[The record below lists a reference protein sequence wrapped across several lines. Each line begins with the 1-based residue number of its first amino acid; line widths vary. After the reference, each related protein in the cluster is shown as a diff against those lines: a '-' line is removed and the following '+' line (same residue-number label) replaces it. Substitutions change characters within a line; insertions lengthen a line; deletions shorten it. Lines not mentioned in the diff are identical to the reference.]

1 MGMNPEVLSATVAR
15 YNELCEMGEDV
26 DFYKESYRMRPV
38 AQPPF
43 YAVTV
48 GGQLLCT
55 MDGMQIDTEFHV
67 LDAAGDPIPGLY
79 ALGNDSGSY
88 FADCYPEL
96 VVGAAAGRSLT
107 FGYLLGQNL
116 A

>member
-1 MGMNPEVLSATVAR
+1 
-15 YNELCEMGEDV
+15 
-26 DFYKESYRMRPV
+26 MRPV
-38 AQPPF
+38 AEPPY

-55 MDGMQIDTEFHV
+55 MDGMQINEQFQV
-67 LDAAGDPIPGLY
+67 LDAAGDPIEGLY

-96 VVGAAAGRSLT
+96 IVGAAAGRSVT
-107 FGYLLGQNL
+107 FGYLLGKNL
-116 A
+116 AAE